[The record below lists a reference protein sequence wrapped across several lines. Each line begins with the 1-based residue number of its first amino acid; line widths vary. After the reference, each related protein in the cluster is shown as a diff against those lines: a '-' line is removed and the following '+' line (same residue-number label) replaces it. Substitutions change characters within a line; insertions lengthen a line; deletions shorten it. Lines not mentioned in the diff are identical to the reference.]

1 MKKSTMKQKGT
12 VTVTITCP
20 APHTAAARQP
30 LTITATAPIIAA
42 STLIPHEEEVVDP
55 DDGTNT
61 AVTAQVYALA
71 IQRTPEGLAVVP
83 AWQCG
88 GVRQTIGDGQH
99 TALVPPLTV
108 ETVRHG
114 DVEGWY
120 TQDTFHRAPGE
131 TMPHLHRSGTRGHFD
146 ADLTLTTDSQGQR
159 TLTIVNR
166 DIPFLLAAAGK
177 TGLIG

>member
-20 APHTAAARQP
+20 APHTAAARQ
-30 LTITATAPIIAA
+30 
-42 STLIPHEEEVVDP
+42 
-55 DDGTNT
+55 
-61 AVTAQVYALA
+61 
-71 IQRTPEGLAVVP
+71 
-83 AWQCG
+83 
-88 GVRQTIGDGQH
+88 
-99 TALVPPLTV
+99 PLTV

-146 ADLTLTTDSQGQR
+146 ADLILTTDSQGQR